1 MKGIY
6 HDFVQFP
13 IGSKESPFDKDA
25 KGKYFGWLTNRK
37 NGCSYLAESKNAFRH
52 GDNALV
58 HAMPMGY
65 TNLWILERVAL
76 EINGEIVATYGKV
89 EKNVRYI
96 YIVLD
101 ESGKYERITEDEYIE
116 LCQDKVLSGRA
127 VKLTANLVE
136 DFYWH

>member
-1 MKGIY
+1 VKGIY
-6 HDFVQFP
+6 HEFAQFP
-13 IGSKESPFDKDA
+13 IGSKESPFDKDT

-37 NGCSYLAESKNAFRH
+37 NGCSYLAERKEVFNRN
-52 GDNALV
+52 DRELMR
-58 HAMPMGY
+58 AMPMGY
-65 TNLWILERVAL
+65 TNLWILERLAL
-76 EINGEIVATYGKV
+76 EINGEIVATYG
-89 EKNVRYI
+89 EAGKNMRYI
-96 YIVLD
+96 YVVLD